1 MSTPETNASTEYDD
15 DRADQAAFDWGES
28 FHAVKDLLFV
38 SVLLWV
44 LRMATHDLSGGWT
57 TWSYIALGALAMVA
71 VEAVTRLVMPA
82 VRLFG
87 AAAALTGRRA
97 RSLARRLGKEAQ
109 K

>member
-1 MSTPETNASTEYDD
+1 MSTPETNASTEYTD
-15 DRADQAAFDWGES
+15 DRADQAAFDRWES

-38 SVLLWV
+38 AVLLWV

-87 AAAALTGRRA
+87 AAAARTV
-97 RSLARRLGKEAQ
+97 RRLRKEAQ